1 MIYTRTPGTS
11 FGTTIIFKTFCPLG
25 GCPVSP
31 TIDYYVT
38 LTDSYGDGWNG
49 NVLAFKQTDQTGFIN
64 IQTFTLAS
72 GRTIGPLIYTFKKLI
87 NVQIIVNIM
96 GSWSEEIGFI
106 VRTFDGAIVFQR
118 NPGMYFYANNILGTF
133 CPGCLNLSPIN
144 IITS

>member
-49 NVLAFKQTDQTGFIN
+49 NVLAFRQNDTGTVTL
-64 IQTFTLAS
+64 QTFTLSS
-72 GRTIGPLIYTFKKLI
+72 GRTIGPLTYTFKKLI
-87 NVQIIVNIM
+87 TVQIIVNVM
-96 GSWSEEIGFI
+96 GTWS
-106 VRTFDGAIVFQR
+106 Q
-118 NPGMYFYANNILGTF
+118 
-133 CPGCLNLSPIN
+133 
-144 IITS
+144 